1 MNIMIV
7 DDEVEIREGL
17 RVMLERSGSSCRV
30 VAVCAGGQ
38 EALEALT
45 LHRVDALLT
54 DIRMPRMDG
63 LQLIELAKARCPTL
77 QTAVLSGYSEFQ
89 YVQRALKL
97 DACDYLLKPVREEEL
112 LAVLERLRERCR
124 GSREAR
130 IYMDEERFR
139 QEQRGCAAM
148 LAIDVNA
155 ADGTGCPVGGAWDGT
170 GGPVRGAWDGTD
182 KPWSGPEADTEP
194 AATTLLG
201 PDRGEASAGDWPAA
215 SQMSGVD
222 ELGAV
227 LRAIA
232 TAQSGDVYL
241 LTGLVKP
248 STAAIVGLY
257 GESEVAVASRTAAIA
272 EAIRAHGR
280 AAGRVYGIGISDTRC
295 EPGHGHTLYLHA
307 CTALA
312 GRMLTP
318 GERFAYAR
326 RPFDERDY
334 RLDLSRI
341 DAAWET
347 LDFESI
353 YGELERLLD
362 AAAESGDIGY
372 LIWSSHTL
380 LLALSEKVKTYNHV
394 SPAVSYDFSAF
405 LFKLLWCR
413 SLAELRR
420 FMTERASELFRLLS
434 TGRREG
440 QIIRR
445 AKQYIRERLHEPL
458 SLADIGREVCVSV
471 SYLSRLFR
479 EQTGGTFLEFLTG
492 QRIERAKELL
502 SGPGVKVYEVA
513 EQVGYGSWKHFSR
526 IFKEATGMT
535 PAEYKQ
541 HLSIQR

>member
-1 MNIMIV
+1 MNIVIV

-17 RVMLERSGSSCRV
+17 RVMLERSGADCCV

-63 LQLIELAKARCPTL
+63 LQLIELAKARCPAL

-124 GSREAR
+124 ESREAR

-139 QEQRGCAAM
+139 REQRGCAAM
-148 LAIDVNA
+148 LAIDVSEDGGA
-155 ADGTGCPVGGAWDGT
+155 AGSGGGAWDGMIAPW
-170 GGPVRGAWDGTD
+170 GGPDGGI
-182 KPWSGPEADTEP
+182 GPEA
-194 AATTLLG
+194 AALSG
-201 PDRGEASAGDWPAA
+201 PGQGEAGAGHPPVA
-215 SQMSGVD
+215 SRMSGGD

-227 LRAIA
+227 LRDIA
-232 TAQSGDVYL
+232 AAQSGDVYL

-248 STAAIVGLY
+248 VAAAVVGLY
-257 GESEVAVASRTAAIA
+257 GESEADVARRAAAIA
-272 EAIRAHGR
+272 EAVGAFGR
-280 AAGRVYGIGISDTRC
+280 AAGRVYSIGISDTRC
-295 EPGHGHTLYLHA
+295 EPGHGHALYLHA

-318 GERFAYAR
+318 GERFAYVR
-326 RPFDERDY
+326 LPFDERDY

-347 LDFESI
+347 LDFEGI
-353 YGELERLLD
+353 YGELGRLLD

-372 LIWSSHTL
+372 LIWCSHTL

-420 FMTERASELFRLLS
+420 FMTERAGELFRLLS

-445 AKQYIRERLHEPL
+445 AKQYIREHLHEPL
-458 SLADIGREVCVSV
+458 SLADIGREACVSV

-492 QRIERAKELL
+492 ERIERAKELL

-526 IFKEATGMT
+526 TFKEATGLT
-535 PAEYKQ
+535 PAEYRQ